1 MNLIA
6 TKQHIISF
14 PNYKDKLKYSPDASD
29 KLKEHKKQILT
40 SYGSDVATK
49 IVSKI
54 MHEIRNLQDNPEKA
68 LRLRLF

>member
-1 MNLIA
+1 M
-6 TKQHIISF
+6 K
-14 PNYKDKLKYSPDASD
+14 YKLKYSPDASD
-29 KLKEHKKQILT
+29 KLKELKKLILI